1 MGTSHEDHVY
11 IPLKF
16 P

>member
-11 IPLKF
+11 IPQNF
-16 P
+16 S